1 MENQYIGGLP
11 KNGACTVC
19 RLKRELGEKELGGVF
34 EAELTPQCTLWP
46 LTWAVHMFIASRN
59 LKKKKKI
66 KGSIQKPDSP
76 HIICLPWRNFIISK
90 IGFG

>member
-1 MENQYIGGLP
+1 MGLRLKNLKNLNFRGGEEFMEHQDIGGLP
-11 KNGACTVC
+11 KKGACTVC

-59 LKKKKKI
+59 LKKKK
-66 KGSIQKPDSP
+66 
-76 HIICLPWRNFIISK
+76 N
-90 IGFG
+90 

>member
-11 KNGACTVC
+11 KKGACTVC

-59 LKKKKKI
+59 LKKKKK
-66 KGSIQKPDSP
+66 KLRAASKSRT
-76 HIICLPWRNFIISK
+76 LPI
-90 IGFG
+90 